1 MTSTGARA
9 DPGIAQLKQQR
20 ERSGHTDVHA
30 LRGALIFPEMQLPPR
45 VFSGQLKVQ
54 EDRAPTGWRPPSS
67 GFTMP
72 SEELDF

>member
-9 DPGIAQLKQQR
+9 NPGIAQLKQQR

-45 VFSGQLKVQ
+45 VFSGVMQQLKAG
-54 EDRAPTGWRPPSS
+54 RSS
-67 GFTMP
+67 ADGLAAAEFRLHDA
-72 SEELDF
+72 E